1 MSEVKNT
8 KSQIIDVS
16 LKLFSEK
23 SYHGSSIRDIAKEV
37 GIRESAIYNHFKSK
51 NEILSEIIN
60 LFASRNIGTLILT
73 DELINILS
81 KPQIFFI
88 MLSNNI
94 VNFWNSDKE
103 RMFIK
108 LLMNLNSIT
117 SNEINYTLENY
128 LEDFRKLC
136 SFIFDEMIHYKFL
149 KNIEVRT
156 LSKEFISPLFLVQI
170 NILNKPET
178 FNDYKKF
185 LKKHSDFIWEAVK
198 L

>member
-1 MSEVKNT
+1 MKEEKNT
-8 KSQIIDVS
+8 KSQILDVS
-16 LKLFSEK
+16 LRLFSEK
-23 SYHGSSIRDIAKEV
+23 SYYGASIRDIAKEV
-37 GIRESAIYNHFKSK
+37 GIRESAIYNHFKAK
-51 NEILSEIIN
+51 DEILSEIIN
-60 LFASRNIGTLILT
+60 LFANRNIGSLILT

-81 KPQIFFI
+81 KPQNFLL

-94 VNFWNSDKE
+94 VNFWNSESE

-108 LLMNLNSIT
+108 LLMNINST
-117 SNEINYTLENY
+117 TTNAINYTLENY

-149 KNIEVRT
+149 KNVDVRT
-156 LSKEFISPLFLVQI
+156 LSKEFLSPLFLIQI

-198 L
+198 I